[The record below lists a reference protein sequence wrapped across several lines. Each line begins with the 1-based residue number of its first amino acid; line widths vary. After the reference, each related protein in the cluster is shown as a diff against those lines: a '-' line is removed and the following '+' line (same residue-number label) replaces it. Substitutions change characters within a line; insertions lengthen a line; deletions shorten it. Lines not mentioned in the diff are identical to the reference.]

1 MKNLNILKAITFFS
15 AVIFLQAFGASMS
28 YADTCERDV
37 DNIEILDSNFV
48 ADGSCT
54 VTPDIAIF
62 PLLKVGLC
70 KEVPTYENYLAN
82 CNFLVE
88 YSTAESVEVSTST
101 TIQLANSI
109 TLDEGTYEAAVLV
122 VGNTIGLKHSDI
134 FENTQSGQEYDTDED
149 EYVITRGKYCSTRL
163 HTGNLDQ
170 FDSAN
175 GANGETEVLTLE
187 SFLNCSSSALTAG
200 NYTEDV
206 GAYLSDELCE
216 IDLVTGEVDAPDAL
230 TTPYSDELGIVQI
243 CALDANG
250 DPNQPGVQQL
260 AIQTLPNPVTIN
272 SETSTINVGFE
283 LTDMLQFERHDADG
297 IFDDAD
303 VVGETFINAFVE
315 SVGLKIT
322 TE

>member
-1 MKNLNILKAITFFS
+1 MKNSNILKTITLFS
-15 AVIFLQAFGASMS
+15 SVIFLQILSATMS
-28 YADTCERDV
+28 QADTCIRDG
-37 DNIEILDSNFV
+37 DNIEILETNFD
-48 ADGSCT
+48 ASGTCT

-149 EYVITRGKYCSTRL
+149 EYVISRGKYCSTRS

-175 GANGETEVLTLE
+175 GANGETEVITLE

-200 NYTEDV
+200 TYTEDV
-206 GAYLSDELCE
+206 GAYLADEICGLDVE
-216 IDLVTGEVDAPDAL
+216 GKVDAPDDL
-230 TTPYSDELGIVQI
+230 TTESDEIGIVQI

-250 DPNQPGVQQL
+250 DPDQPGVQQL
-260 AIQTLPNPVTIN
+260 AIQTLPDPVTIN

-283 LTDMLQFERHDADG
+283 LTDMLIFERHDAAG
-297 IFDDAD
+297 IFNDAD
-303 VVGETFINAFVE
+303 VLGETFINAFVE

>member
-1 MKNLNILKAITFFS
+1 MENLNILKAITFFS
-15 AVIFLQAFGASMS
+15 AVIFLQTFGATMS

-37 DNIEILDSNFV
+37 DNIEILETNFD
-48 ADGSCT
+48 ASGTCT
-54 VTPDIAIF
+54 VTPDVAIF

-88 YSTAESVEVSTST
+88 YSTAKSVEVSTST
-101 TIQLANSI
+101 TIQLADSI
-109 TLDEGTYEAAVLV
+109 TLDEGTYEAAVLI

-134 FENTQSGQEYDTDED
+134 FENTQSGQEFDTDED
-149 EYVITRGKYCSTRL
+149 EYVITRGNYCSTRS

-187 SFLNCSSSALTAG
+187 SFLDCSTSALTAG
-200 NYTEDV
+200 TYTEDV
-206 GAYLSDELCE
+206 GAYLADELCE
-216 IDLVTGEVDAPDAL
+216 INLVTGKVDAPDAL
-230 TTPYSDELGIVQI
+230 TTDYSDEIGVVQI
-243 CALDANG
+243 CALDANR
-250 DPNQPGVQQL
+250 DPDQPGVQQL